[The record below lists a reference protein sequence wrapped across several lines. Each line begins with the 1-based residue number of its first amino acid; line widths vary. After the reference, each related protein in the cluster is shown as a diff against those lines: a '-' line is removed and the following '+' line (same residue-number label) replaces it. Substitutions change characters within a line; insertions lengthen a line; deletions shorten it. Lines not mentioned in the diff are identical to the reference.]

1 MQQHSAGGGAPA
13 VTYSLATRRIVL
25 IVSTMS
31 AFITPFLVS
40 SVNIALPTIGKEFAL
55 DAITMSW
62 IVTAY
67 LLAAAIFLVPFGRI
81 ADIYGRKKIYMIGT
95 LVITTSSFLAAHAN
109 SSVMLISARLLEGLG
124 AAMFFGTGMAI
135 LISVYP
141 LQERGRVIGIN
152 VAGTYLGLS
161 LGPFIGGWLTNSFG
175 WRSIFMII
183 VPIGIII
190 LALLFWRV
198 TGEWSD
204 AKGERFD
211 LGGSLLYSVAI
222 LAVMYGFSQLPA
234 MAGFILILAGIIL
247 LALFIAWELRS
258 DFPVLNMKLF
268 RSNIAFT
275 FSNLAALI
283 NYSATYALTFL
294 LSLYLQYIKGFNAQH
309 AGYILIFQ
317 PVMMFLFSPFAGR
330 LSDRVEPRLVASL
343 GMGLTAI
350 GLAMLVLLD
359 SSTALT
365 YIIGSLVLLGV
376 GFALFSSPNT
386 NAVMSSV
393 SKRFYGVAS
402 GTLSTMRL
410 TGQMLSMGIVTMIMA
425 LFIGKNMITPEN
437 FIMFIKSIK
446 MAFTVFAILCALG
459 VLASLARGRVHTEE
473 PGQG

>member
-1 MQQHSAGGGAPA
+1 MQQHSAGGGAPT

-40 SVNIALPTIGKEFAL
+40 SVNIALPAIGKEFAL

-81 ADIYGRKKIYMIGT
+81 ADIYGRKKIYLTGT
-95 LVITTSSFLAAHAN
+95 LVITISSFLAAHA
-109 SSVMLISARLLEGLG
+109 SSSIMLISARLLEGLG
-124 AAMFFGTGMAI
+124 GAMIFGTGIAI

-161 LGPFIGGWLTNSFG
+161 LGPFIGGWLSYSFG

-190 LALLFWRV
+190 LALLFWKV
-198 TGEWSD
+198 AGEWSE

-211 LGGSLLYSVAI
+211 FGGSLLYSAAI
-222 LAVMYGFSQLPA
+222 LAVMYGFSRLPEVT
-234 MAGFILILAGIIL
+234 GFILILSGSIL
-247 LALFIAWELRS
+247 MILFIAWELRS
-258 DFPVLNMKLF
+258 DFPVLNMRLF

-294 LSLYLQYIKGFNAQH
+294 LSLYLQYVKGLNAQH
-309 AGYILIFQ
+309 AGFILIFQ

-359 SSTALT
+359 RSTALT
-365 YIIGSLVLLGV
+365 YIIGCLILLGL

-393 SKRFYGVAS
+393 GKKFYGVAS

-437 FIMFIKSIK
+437 FIMFIKSMK
-446 MAFTVFAILCALG
+446 TAFTAFALLCALG

-473 PGQG
+473 LG

>member
-1 MQQHSAGGGAPA
+1 T
-13 VTYSLATRRIVL
+13 VTYPLATRRIVL

-40 SVNIALPTIGKEFAL
+40 SVNIALPAIGKEFAL

-81 ADIYGRKKIYMIGT
+81 ADIYGRKKIYLTGT
-95 LVITTSSFLAAHAN
+95 LVITISSFLAAHA
-109 SSVMLISARLLEGLG
+109 SSSIMLISARLLEGLG
-124 AAMFFGTGMAI
+124 GAMIFGTGIAI

-161 LGPFIGGWLTNSFG
+161 LGPFIGGWLSYSFG

-190 LALLFWRV
+190 LALIFWKV
-198 TGEWSD
+198 AGEWSE

-211 LGGSLLYSVAI
+211 FGGSLLYSAAI
-222 LAVMYGFSQLPA
+222 LAVMYGFSRLPEVT
-234 MAGFILILAGIIL
+234 GFILILSGSIL
-247 LALFIAWELRS
+247 MILFIAWELRS
-258 DFPVLNMKLF
+258 DFPVLNMRLF

-294 LSLYLQYIKGFNAQH
+294 LSLYLQYVKGLNAQH
-309 AGYILIFQ
+309 AGFILIFQ

-359 SSTALT
+359 RSTALT
-365 YIIGSLVLLGV
+365 YIIGCLILLGL

-393 SKRFYGVAS
+393 GKKFYGVAS

-437 FIMFIKSIK
+437 FIMFIKSMK
-446 MAFTVFAILCALG
+446 TAFTAFALLCALG

-473 PGQG
+473 LG